1 MSKPDPR
8 AYFQNLAR
16 TWLENKPK
24 ISNTQKFAAE
34 LDSLE
39 SAAFNNI
46 LKRAGDGEVAAVN
59 WLEER
64 GFIHLPRLHAQI

>member
-1 MSKPDPR
+1 MSEPDPGI
-8 AYFQNLAR
+8 YFPTLAR
-16 TWLENKPK
+16 TWFENNPE
-24 ISNTQKFAAE
+24 ISNKQEFAAE
-34 LDSLE
+34 LDALE

-64 GFIHLPRLHAQI
+64 GFIHLPRLHAPS